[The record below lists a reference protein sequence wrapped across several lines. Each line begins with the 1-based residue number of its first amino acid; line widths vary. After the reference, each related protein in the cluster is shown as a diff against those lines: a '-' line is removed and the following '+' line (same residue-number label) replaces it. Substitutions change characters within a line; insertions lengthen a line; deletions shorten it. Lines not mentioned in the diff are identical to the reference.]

1 MRFKRMLDRTRKPRE
16 AAAET
21 KERLLDT
28 AEQLFAEEGIA
39 RTSLRAITLAAGVNV
54 AAIHYHFGSKEALL
68 QGVFARRLAPVNR
81 ERLARLEAI
90 EEDTSEQRLPLERV
104 LEAFLAPV
112 LALLGDPEAARL
124 AVLFGRLYTEPE
136 DLVVNLLREQ
146 FREVADRF
154 TAALR
159 RALPD
164 LSESEVVW
172 RLHCAIGAVGHVL
185 SSAHQPEVARE
196 FGLPRSDD
204 ATMLRRLTAFCAAG
218 FRAPEAEVGS

>member
-1 MRFKRMLDRTRKPRE
+1 MCFKRMLDRRQKPRD

-21 KERLLDT
+21 RERLLDT

-68 QGVFARRLAPVNR
+68 QSVFARHLAPVNQ

-90 EEDTSEQRLPLERV
+90 EESATEQRLPLERV

-112 LALLGDPEAARL
+112 LALLGDPEGARL

-159 RALPD
+159 RALPE
-164 LSESEVVW
+164 LSEAEVVW

-185 SSAHQPEVARE
+185 ASAHQPEVARE
-196 FGLPRSDD
+196 LGLPRSDD

>member
-1 MRFKRMLDRTRKPRE
+1 MRFKRMLDRKQRPRE

-21 KERLLDT
+21 RERLLDT

-68 QGVFARRLAPVNR
+68 QSVFARHLAPVNR

-90 EEDTSEQRLPLERV
+90 EEHAATRQLSLERV

-112 LALLGDPEAARL
+112 LGLLGDPEGARL

-159 RALPD
+159 RALPE

-185 SSAHQPEVARE
+185 ASAHQPEVARE
-196 FGLPRSDD
+196 LGLPRADD

-218 FRAPEAEVGS
+218 FRAPEAEAAS

>member
-1 MRFKRMLDRTRKPRE
+1 MRFKRMLERKQKPRE

-21 KERLLDT
+21 RERLLDT
-28 AEQLFAEEGIA
+28 AERLFAEEGIA

-68 QGVFARRLAPVNR
+68 QGVFARRLAPVNQ
-81 ERLARLEAI
+81 ERLTRLEAI
-90 EEDTSEQRLPLERV
+90 EEASADRAPLVERV

-112 LALLGDPEAARL
+112 LALLGDPDGARL

-154 TAALR
+154 TAALH
-159 RALPD
+159 RALPE

-172 RLHCAIGAVGHVL
+172 RLHCAIGVVGHVL
-185 SSAHQPEVARE
+185 ASVHQPEVARE
-196 FGLPRSDD
+196 FGLPRADD

-218 FRAPEAEVGS
+218 FRAPEAEVAS